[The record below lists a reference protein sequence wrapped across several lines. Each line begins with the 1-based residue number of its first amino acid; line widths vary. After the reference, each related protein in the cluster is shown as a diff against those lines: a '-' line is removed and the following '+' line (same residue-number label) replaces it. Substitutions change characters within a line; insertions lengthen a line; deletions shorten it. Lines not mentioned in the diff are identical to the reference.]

1 MKKKLRDTD
10 FLYMSAR
17 IRGLENRLIGKE
29 ALEKLLDCRSYDEAL
44 ETAASLYDYEADSL
58 GADELLLYENEKTY
72 EEVEEMTRNS
82 FGVTFDV
89 TLPFRYIYDCQNLKT
104 LIKADALGNDA
115 VQTVVPFGTVSPEDA
130 ANAVRDRAFG
140 VFPKHLAKA
149 AEEAK
154 EKLLT
159 SRDPREAS
167 VMLDKAVF
175 ADIFEK
181 CEEVGLPLLTD
192 AFRMKADFAN
202 VGIFLR
208 LVSSGASLDGMM
220 KSLVPAGDLPESFF
234 SESFQGGKEK
244 LLEKLN
250 DTRYSSAAEKIA
262 ESSSKTLSE
271 IESIFDSFYME
282 RMQSAKMVPFGAEV
296 SVGYLAAKENEIK
309 NVRLVLSCME
319 AGIPADRIRERLRA
333 SF

>member
-10 FLYMSAR
+10 FLYLSAR
-17 IRGLENRLIGKE
+17 IRGLENRLLGKE

-44 ETAASLYDYEADSL
+44 ETAASLYGYEAERLD
-58 GADELLLYENEKTY
+58 ADELLLYENEKTY

-82 FGVTFDV
+82 FGMTFEV

-104 LIKADALGNDA
+104 LIKADALGTDA
-115 VQTVVPFGTVSPEDA
+115 SLAVVPFGTVSPEDA
-130 ANAVRDRAFG
+130 ASAVRDRAFG

-149 AEEAK
+149 AEEAR

-175 ADIFEK
+175 ADVFEK
-181 CEEVGLPLLTD
+181 CEEIGLPLLTD

-208 LVSSGASLDGMM
+208 LVSSGVSLDEMM

-262 ESSSKTLSE
+262 ESGKTLSE
-271 IESIFDSFYME
+271 IESIFDGFYME
-282 RMQSAKMVPFGAEV
+282 RMQSAKMVPFGPEV